1 MTFDTFT
8 YAEGLKNSGI
18 PDEHVRALT
27 QELTKALKS
36 EDLATKQDIVAI
48 KQDMKNLAAAAKQDV
63 ASLAVATKQDI
74 ASVRQEI
81 RDLAATTKQD
91 IAELKTDMSR
101 WVIGMMVAQTGII
114 IAAIKLF

>member
-18 PDEHVRALT
+18 PEEHVKALT

-36 EDLATKQDIVAI
+36 EDLATKQDIE
-48 KQDMKNLAAAAKQDV
+48 NLAT
-63 ASLAVATKQDI
+63 ATKQDI
-74 ASVRQEI
+74 K
-81 RDLAATTKQD
+81 DLAVSTK
-91 IAELKTDMSR
+91 IEMAELSKEIEKTKTDMIK
-101 WVIGMMVAQTGII
+101 WVAGILVAQAGLI